1 MSLVADQSTGFVRS
15 KSRSQ
20 STLWFAAHETRLIW
34 RDFASMMTAGK
45 PHRIITVA
53 FILLGLILGAHW
65 FVAFLLKPAVGA
77 GLVANKQLFL
87 IVSGSVAL
95 LFSLMFSQAIE
106 SVTRAY
112 YARSDLDL
120 ILSSPAP
127 SHRLFEVRTMVLGLQ
142 TVLLS
147 MFIASPVINVLMVLD
162 GFHWVA
168 TYGVL
173 VALGLLATSLS
184 ILLTLGLFRWVGM
197 SRTRLIAQI
206 IAAIV
211 GAGFVIVLQIIA
223 IMFGQGFGRLS
234 FFMSP
239 ETVAAS
245 PEITSAAWMVS
256 KAAMGH
262 GWAVLSVMAGCGLFF
277 FAVTHFSARRFSQ
290 DVLAA
295 AGASE
300 AQAETKPFAGFR
312 AKSSLRAVLRRKE
325 WTLLKRDPWLISQ
338 SLQQILYLLPPA
350 FMLWFNYGQGDGI
363 FYVIVPVVVMAAG
376 QLAGGLAWITIS
388 GEDAHELIDTS
399 PIAPRTVLRAKVE
412 AVLSVIGII
421 LIPFVVALSFFSLKV
436 VVAMVLGVALA
447 SACAVTI
454 QLWFRSQSKRSLFRR
469 RQVSSKAATIC
480 EAFVSILWAAAAGVA
495 LLNPYIAIV
504 PAVLIAMIMLLA
516 WFIRPPRDA

>member
-1 MSLVADQSTGFVRS
+1 MSFVVELSNAYARR

-20 STLWFAAHETRLIW
+20 STSWFAAHEARLMW
-34 RDFASMMTAGK
+34 RDFASMMTGGK

-53 FILLGLILGAHW
+53 LILLGLIIGAHW
-65 FVAFLLKPAVGA
+65 FVAFLLQPVTSA
-77 GLVANKQLFL
+77 GLVVNKQLLL
-87 IVSGSVAL
+87 IISGSLAL

-147 MFIASPVINVLMVLD
+147 LFIASPVINVLMVLD
-162 GFHWVA
+162 GIHWIA
-168 TYGVL
+168 AYAVL
-173 VALGLLATSLS
+173 IALGLLATSLS
-184 ILLTLGLFRWVGM
+184 TLLTLGLFRWVGM

-206 IAAIV
+206 VAAIV

-234 FFMSP
+234 FFMSS

-245 PEITSAAWMVS
+245 PDIASAAWVFS
-256 KAAMGH
+256 NAAMGH
-262 GWAVLSVMAGCGLFF
+262 GWAALAIVAGCGIVF
-277 FAVTHFSARRFSQ
+277 FAVTHFSARRFAE

-300 AQAETKPFAGFR
+300 VQAKAKPFAGFR

-421 LIPFVVALSFFSLKV
+421 LIPFVIVLSFFSWKV
-436 VVAMVLGVALA
+436 VLAMVLGVVFA
-447 SACAVTI
+447 SVCAVTI
-454 QLWFRSQSKRSLFRR
+454 QLWFRSQSQRSLFRR
-469 RQVSSKAATIC
+469 RQVSSKAATLC
-480 EAFVSILWAAAAGVA
+480 EAFVSILWAAAAGVS
-495 LLNPYIAIV
+495 LLNPYISIAPIAI
-504 PAVLIAMIMLLA
+504 IAMIMLLA